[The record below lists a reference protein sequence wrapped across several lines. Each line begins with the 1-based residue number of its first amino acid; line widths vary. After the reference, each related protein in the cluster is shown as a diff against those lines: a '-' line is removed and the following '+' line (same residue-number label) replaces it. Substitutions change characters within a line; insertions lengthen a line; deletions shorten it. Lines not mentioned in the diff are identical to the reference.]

1 MYEVFVATCRIE
13 QRTFRSLHCLARIAV
28 LSAVSLIKDVTG
40 RTALFLFT
48 GNDLSIS
55 EFYMLLYRVFDASF
69 SSLLTLALCYYA
81 FRVAR
86 SIVKSL
92 QFQQKNSTSMSSSSS
107 NAVGGF
113 AISGL
118 VFRSPLFRIVLSVAA
133 MQCAIFFY
141 HLTIVL
147 AYRPVKEDMSVL
159 DQGPTIEEYQPFW
172 SLRTDHQIIPQC
184 LSFLGMSLIYLS
196 RL

>member
-1 MYEVFVATCRIE
+1 M
-13 QRTFRSLHCLARIAV
+13 
-28 LSAVSLIKDVTG
+28 
-40 RTALFLFT
+40 FLFI
-48 GNDLSIS
+48 GNDHL

-147 AYRPVKEDMSVL
+147 AYRPVKEDMSCS
-159 DQGPTIEEYQPFW
+159 DQGPCTMEEYQPFW
-172 SLRTDHQIIPQC
+172 SVRTDHQIIPQC
-184 LSFLGMSLIYLS
+184 LSFFGMSLIYLL